1 VVAGSHCRLISFTHN
16 SQDYVILAIGLVD
29 GQHNVPVSVVD
40 EESLLIGVSRRSTSS
55 QILIAIP
62 NALVGTNL
70 EVHRERL
77 RASQVCRGGPI
88 GQMLDATEA
97 HSVLVPMMASTAH
110 VA

>member
-1 VVAGSHCRLISFTHN
+1 M
-16 SQDYVILAIGLVD
+16 AIGSVN

-40 EESLLIGVSRRSTSS
+40 EESLLIEVSRRSTSS
-55 QILIAIP
+55 EILIAIP

-77 RASQVCRGGPI
+77 LASQVCRGGPI
-88 GQMLDATEA
+88 RQMLIATGA
-97 HSVLVPMMASTAH
+97 HSVLVPMMESTAH